1 MEDFIL
7 NYNSNDGTTIA
18 YGNTVYHSKVKPNLS
33 FSFNQLYCE
42 SATNVYFTMEGDIQT
57 LLTDKQINECKNYV
71 ENYYETG
78 DFNIYAYD
86 PEDNNFYKGFILK
99 SEAKSKGYKW
109 TETEPENEACSW
121 NEYAK
126 KWKYY
131 YAYITDS
138 GLLQVNIDSIPP
150 TCVLVLTKAEFDKF
164 PKQIHETDRW
174 DFTNEKW
181 IDIRNLEQLKT
192 TRKSFGENK
201 YIAKERDDWV
211 ICENTHDAI
220 ISKEDYEK
228 VQEIIKKNDYG
239 AGSPYKYSIFN
250 GIIKCADC
258 GRAMAK
264 QDDNRRSKH
273 ASNYYCSTHLRSSN
287 ICSMHKIKTEKLEAI
302 VKDAIH
308 LQVKLVIELDKSIK
322 KLFFKNN
329 EKSYEEEY
337 KNNVRICEIKINGL
351 KDRKRDAYKEWKFNN
366 IEKNEYEKL
375 SNEIDNQ
382 INILNEKIILYES
395 TYKETI
401 KRIRKDDYWIGH
413 YKKNKNIK
421 KLTKGVVNEL
431 IELIRITEDG
441 DVLITFKYQDEYDN
455 LVKYLEGEEAKENEK
470 VDSRSLSKTFS

>member
-192 TRKSFGENK
+192 V
-201 YIAKERDDWV
+201 YISEIRAMFEDVRWKFLKERV
-211 ICENTHDAI
+211 QQCE
-220 ISKEDYEK
+220 
-228 VQEIIKKNDYG
+228 
-239 AGSPYKYSIFN
+239 
-250 GIIKCADC
+250 
-258 GRAMAK
+258 
-264 QDDNRRSKH
+264 QD
-273 ASNYYCSTHLRSSN
+273 TW
-287 ICSMHKIKTEKLEAI
+287 
-302 VKDAIH
+302 
-308 LQVKLVIELDKSIK
+308 
-322 KLFFKNN
+322 
-329 EKSYEEEY
+329 
-337 KNNVRICEIKINGL
+337 RIQL
-351 KDRKRDAYKEWKFNN
+351 
-366 IEKNEYEKL
+366 
-375 SNEIDNQ
+375 
-382 INILNEKIILYES
+382 
-395 TYKETI
+395 
-401 KRIRKDDYWIGH
+401 
-413 YKKNKNIK
+413 
-421 KLTKGVVNEL
+421 
-431 IELIRITEDG
+431 
-441 DVLITFKYQDEYDN
+441 
-455 LVKYLEGEEAKENEK
+455 EEAKNWKQDNSWPTPYIDTFLENRIDANKPTKEELVNDILQNSDDYIRTVAK
-470 VDSRSLSKTFS
+470 VNAMQWNYIKKIENCNDGYSADLILKTAEVYCDNIKVLV